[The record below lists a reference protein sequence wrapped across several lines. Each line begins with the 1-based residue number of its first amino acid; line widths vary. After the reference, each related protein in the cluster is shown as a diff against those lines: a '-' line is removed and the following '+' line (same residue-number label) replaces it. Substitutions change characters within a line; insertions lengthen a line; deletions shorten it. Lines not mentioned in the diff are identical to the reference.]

1 MGLVSNIAA
10 SGTPR
15 PNVEAEH
22 SIRVVVID
30 DSSDYRTVICELL
43 QMLFDVEIVGVGSN
57 GFEAIELTA
66 QTAPDLVIM
75 DVHMPVLDGLEATRR
90 IKADPRG
97 KETMVVTLTA
107 SAMDDDRHAV
117 MQSGA
122 DGFLSKPLREEDLLE
137 KIRILLNIAYVYEE
151 LNGAEG
157 RPLSDGAPQ
166 SAESLDNLPLVL
178 LNDLLNATL
187 DGNKKLLDK
196 LIRKVRATGAREAAD
211 ALQGLAD
218 HYAYDSLTRLL
229 EEACRQ

>member
-1 MGLVSNIAA
+1 MKLLATVGFSVACAADGEAAIRTWEEWKPRLV
-10 SGTPR
+10 
-15 PNVEAEH
+15 
-22 SIRVVVID
+22 
-30 DSSDYRTVICELL
+30 L
-43 QMLFDVEIVGVGSN
+43 
-57 GFEAIELTA
+57 
-66 QTAPDLVIM
+66 M

-157 RPLSDGAPQ
+157 RPLSDWAPQ
-166 SAESLDNLPLVL
+166 SAESLENLPLVL